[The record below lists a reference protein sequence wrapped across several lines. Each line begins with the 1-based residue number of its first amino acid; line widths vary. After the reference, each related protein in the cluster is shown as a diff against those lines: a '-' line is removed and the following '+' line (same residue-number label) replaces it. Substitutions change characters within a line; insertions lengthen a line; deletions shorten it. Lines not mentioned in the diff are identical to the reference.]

1 MYENVTRNTFNLQQR
16 GCDRPRIT
24 DVKISCRYPSLHAD
38 SLRGLWTTVKSEPRA
53 ETWLMC
59 FRAHKAYRGFTTSLC
74 RRTRLRLNVTQPL
87 RLRRF
92 CNFFSPRHRIA
103 LMEHFPVAS
112 MLLCGLKKKGNQFT
126 PGEEAAR
133 LWHLPRCR
141 VVLRPHSDEFIQVMR
156 AQNGGISGEV
166 LKVVHDDSNKEVQH
180 LAREQE
186 EVQNDMF
193 TSKRLLYQR

>member
-24 DVKISCRYPSLHAD
+24 DVKISCRSPSLHAD

-87 RLRRF
+87 WLRRF

-112 MLLCGLKKKGNQFT
+112 MLLCGLKKEGKSVYT
-126 PGEEAAR
+126 
-133 LWHLPRCR
+133 W
-141 VVLRPHSDEFIQVMR
+141 
-156 AQNGGISGEV
+156 
-166 LKVVHDDSNKEVQH
+166 
-180 LAREQE
+180 
-186 EVQNDMF
+186 
-193 TSKRLLYQR
+193 